1 MIKHIPNLITCSNL
15 LCGCLGIVFAFQGNL
30 EWSVYSIWA
39 AMVFDFLDGFTA
51 RMLKVSSDIGKQLDS
66 LADMVT
72 FGLLPA
78 VFLFHLFSDDAGYL
92 AYLSFL
98 VAVFSAFRLAKF
110 NVDDSQSDSFVGM
123 PTPANALFI
132 SSLLFVFQIYP
143 ELKSDELL
151 AVFSVMCSFWLIM
164 PVRLLALK
172 FSGFDF
178 KLNLFRYLLIL
189 TSIVLFI
196 IFGRMSFPLIIL
208 SYLILS
214 IVNNLTISNNIIGK

>member
-1 MIKHIPNLITCSNL
+1 MS
-15 LCGCLGIVFAFQGNL
+15 GCLGIVFAFQGKL
-30 EWSVYSIWA
+30 EWSIYSIWV

-78 VFLFHLFSDDAGYL
+78 IFLFHLFSDDAGYL
-92 AYLSFL
+92 SYLSFL
-98 VAVFSAFRLAKF
+98 VAVFSALRLAKF

-132 SSLLFVFQIYP
+132 SSLVFVFQSYP
-143 ELKSDELL
+143 GIKSNELL
-151 AVFSVMCSFWLIM
+151 MVITIVCSLWLVM

-172 FSGFDF
+172 FSGFSF
-178 KLNLFRYLLIL
+178 KPNVFRYLLIL
-189 TSIVLFI
+189 LSLCLIVV
-196 IFGRMSFPLIIL
+196 FGLLSFPLIIL
-208 SYLILS
+208 SYLVLS
-214 IVNNLTISNNIIGK
+214 IINNLSLTNNIVGI